1 MNNSYIK
8 TILLASC
15 LTGIF
20 FSLITFLLSAL
31 GVLSVGQQ
39 TLSKLLIAGLPFII
53 PALALW
59 LYQFLNS
66 RFPNNSLEKFSL
78 LVSNILLGICVAML
92 FFGYQKWYT
101 LITTFILLSLL
112 IYIEYLNKLRFMYRF
127 YRLFILLLILFY
139 PVYLMVI
146 THGFL
151 KFNAEASL
159 KLGIGGVS
167 IEAFFY
173 LMAMLLM
180 AVYLFEL
187 FKHKISKSNG

>member
-1 MNNSYIK
+1 
-8 TILLASC
+8 
-15 LTGIF
+15 
-20 FSLITFLLSAL
+20 
-31 GVLSVGQQ
+31 
-39 TLSKLLIAGLPFII
+39 
-53 PALALW
+53 
-59 LYQFLNS
+59 
-66 RFPNNSLEKFSL
+66 
-78 LVSNILLGICVAML
+78 
-92 FFGYQKWYT
+92 
-101 LITTFILLSLL
+101 
-112 IYIEYLNKLRFMYRF
+112 MYRF

>member
-8 TILLASC
+8 TISLSIC

-20 FSLITFLLSAL
+20 FSLITILLSAL

-39 TLSKLLIAGLPFII
+39 TSSKLLIAGLPFII
-53 PALALW
+53 PALALC

-78 LVSNILLGICVAML
+78 LVSNILLGICIAML

-127 YRLFILLLILFY
+127 YRLFIFLLILFY
-139 PVYLMVI
+139 PVCLMVI
-146 THGFL
+146 NYGII

-187 FKHKISKSNG
+187 FKHKMSKADG